1 MIWIFCS
8 LSIQFVCYSCAYVR
22 LYILYLCF
30 HSLFLCMNLPKNA
43 LTLSFLLSA
52 YHMYYTLYRKTNPIH
67 CTQTITCALQTHT
80 TNRMW
85 KICAK
90 IRNSYSLCVANPFY
104 SLNFLYDLFHFD
116 KTKKILHKIDNKQ
129 K

>member
-1 MIWIFCS
+1 MYQPCAECDMDFFFSLYTICLLFLGLVHFISMFS
-8 LSIQFVCYSCAYVR
+8 LS
-22 LYILYLCF
+22 L
-30 HSLFLCMNLPKNA
+30 SLHESAENA

-52 YHMYYTLYRKTNPIH
+52 YHMYYTLYRETNPIH

-116 KTKKILHKIDNKQ
+116 KTKKNSSQ
-129 K
+129 NR